1 MYLQCNL
8 NILGKR
14 EKDFTLHI
22 YTKIILIIT
31 MAALSQLLAHIYTMT
46 LVFFTILI
54 LELIIFVRSVTD
66 TISDSGRTRPI
77 TTKQYLKLI
86 DEKNPVSRFKTA
98 AINPASFSD
107 TCAVCLSAFEDGEEV
122 RKLKCKHIF
131 HKDCLDTWLQQDSAT
146 CPLCRNKV
154 LPEEIVVKFRQHRNQ
169 QMEYEGSDE
178 ELIFLLSALHGNYIR
193 RFL

>member
-1 MYLQCNL
+1 
-8 NILGKR
+8 
-14 EKDFTLHI
+14 
-22 YTKIILIIT
+22 
-31 MAALSQLLAHIYTMT
+31 MAAVSQLLAHLYTMT

-54 LELIIFVRSVTD
+54 LELVICVRSITD
-66 TISDSGRTRPI
+66 TIYDSGDRPI

-86 DEKNPVSRFKTA
+86 EEKNPVTRFKTT
-98 AINPASFSD
+98 AIKPAGFSES
-107 TCAVCLSAFEDGEEV
+107 CAVCLSPFEEGEEV

-169 QMEYEGSDE
+169 QSEYEGSDE

>member
-1 MYLQCNL
+1 
-8 NILGKR
+8 
-14 EKDFTLHI
+14 
-22 YTKIILIIT
+22 

-54 LELIIFVRSVTD
+54 LELVIFVRSITE
-66 TISDSGRTRPI
+66 TISDSGRGRPI
-77 TTKQYLKLI
+77 TTKQYIKLI

-98 AINPASFSD
+98 SINPDGFSD
-107 TCAVCLSAFEDGEEV
+107 TCAVCLSAFEDGEQV

-154 LPEEIVVKFRQHRNQ
+154 LPEEIVVKFRQHRNHHT
-169 QMEYEGSDE
+169 EYEGSDE

>member
-1 MYLQCNL
+1 
-8 NILGKR
+8 
-14 EKDFTLHI
+14 
-22 YTKIILIIT
+22 
-31 MAALSQLLAHIYTMT
+31 MAALSQILAHIYTMT

-54 LELIIFVRSVTD
+54 LELVIFVRSLTD
-66 TISDSGRTRPI
+66 TISDSGPI
-77 TTKQYLKLI
+77 TTKQYLNLI
-86 DEKNPVSRFKTA
+86 DEKNPVTRFKTA
-98 AINPASFSD
+98 SINPPE
-107 TCAVCLSAFEDGEEV
+107 TCAVCLSAFEDGEEI

-154 LPEEIVVKFRQHRNQ
+154 LPEEIVVKFRQQHHNQ
-169 QMEYEGSDE
+169 QTEYEGSDE

>member
-1 MYLQCNL
+1 
-8 NILGKR
+8 
-14 EKDFTLHI
+14 
-22 YTKIILIIT
+22 

-54 LELIIFVRSVTD
+54 LELVIFVRVVTD
-66 TISDSGRTRPI
+66 TIYDSSRGRPI

-86 DEKNPVSRFKTA
+86 DEKNPVSLFKTA
-98 AINPASFSD
+98 GFSEL
-107 TCAVCLSAFEDGEEV
+107 CAVCLSTFEDGEQV

-169 QMEYEGSDE
+169 QLEYEGSDE